1 MEDIA
6 PKLFEKIKKDFLK
19 ILENIDSNAMN
30 YIEAQSYA
38 ESVGSAL
45 AEALERNLSSSVL
58 PDGRMYWNIADRVI
72 RPLMEQ
78 DYELVSGVSTEVQ
91 RILNE
96 AAGIGIKP
104 QIAQLDA
111 DKIDGIL
118 NKISS
123 AERYDDVAWV
133 LNEPIKTFS
142 RSIVDDTLKVNVEF
156 QGKSGL
162 HPKIIRKQESKCC
175 KWCEGLAGT
184 YNYPDVPKDVYR
196 RHERCRCTV
205 EYDPGTGKRQDV
217 HTKQWKREQERDK
230 IEIRKTVGLK
240 EDTAE
245 YTGLA
250 GNILRNPSILNTY
263 TPEKLKR
270 ELEGHGYEVKPL
282 GKGNF
287 KGISFENGG
296 GFRINFGGD
305 GILTYHPESRSHHKG
320 EYYKIST
327 GKGGTR
333 RYDRHGQEKND

>member
-78 DYELVSGVSTEVQ
+78 DYELVSSVSAEVQ

-205 EYDPGTGKRQDV
+205 EYAGTGKRQDV

>member
-78 DYELVSGVSTEVQ
+78 DYELVSSVSAEVQ

-142 RSIVDDTLKVNVEF
+142 RSIVDDTIKVNVEF

-175 KWCEGLAGT
+175 
-184 YNYPDVPKDVYR
+184 
-196 RHERCRCTV
+196 
-205 EYDPGTGKRQDV
+205 
-217 HTKQWKREQERDK
+217 
-230 IEIRKTVGLK
+230 
-240 EDTAE
+240 
-245 YTGLA
+245 
-250 GNILRNPSILNTY
+250 
-263 TPEKLKR
+263 
-270 ELEGHGYEVKPL
+270 
-282 GKGNF
+282 
-287 KGISFENGG
+287 
-296 GFRINFGGD
+296 
-305 GILTYHPESRSHHKG
+305 
-320 EYYKIST
+320 
-327 GKGGTR
+327 
-333 RYDRHGQEKND
+333 